1 MKNHTPLKAAILCSL
16 ACILL
21 SYSVSAEHLFLLSGQ
36 SNMARFK
43 PEPIFTPAVEA
54 EFGAEN
60 VIVVKDAQGGQPIR
74 RWYKDWKNAA
84 GEAPESTGDLYDR
97 LMAKV
102 KPAIEGKKLETV
114 TFIWMQGEKDAAE
127 SHGEVY
133 AASLAGVVDQLR
145 ADLNFKDINV
155 ICGRLSDFGMEN
167 GKKVPH
173 WRKVRDAQVAF
184 ADSSPRYAWVNTDDL
199 NDGEDRSGRSRP
211 NALHYSIE
219 GYEILGKRYAET
231 AIQLIAVN
239 K

>member
-1 MKNHTPLKAAILCSL
+1 MKLNKAIYCCGAALLLTASSL
-16 ACILL
+16 TAD
-21 SYSVSAEHLFLLSGQ
+21 HLFLLSGQ

-43 PEPIFTPAVEA
+43 PEPVFIPAVEA
-54 EFGAEN
+54 EFGADN

-74 RWYKDWKNAA
+74 RWYKDWKNAT

-97 LMAKV
+97 LMEKV
-102 KPAIEGKKLETV
+102 KPEIEGKELETV

-133 AASLAGVVDQLR
+133 QASLAGLVDQLR

-155 ICGRLSDFGMEN
+155 ICGRLSDFGMKN

-173 WRKVRDAQVAF
+173 WTKVRDAQMAL
-184 ADSSPRYAWVNTDDL
+184 ADSSPRYTWVNTDDL
-199 NDGEDRSGRSRP
+199 NDGEDRSGRTRP

-219 GYEILGKRYAET
+219 GYTILGKRYADA
-231 AIQLIAVN
+231 AIQLIKEN
-239 K
+239 Q